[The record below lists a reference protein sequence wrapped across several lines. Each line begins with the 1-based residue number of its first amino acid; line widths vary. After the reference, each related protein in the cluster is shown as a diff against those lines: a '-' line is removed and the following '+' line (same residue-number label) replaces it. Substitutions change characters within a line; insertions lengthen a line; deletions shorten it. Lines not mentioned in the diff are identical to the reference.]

1 MTDQEATAIAALQ
14 EGDIQGLEQLVRL
27 YQSQATRLAFQITA
41 NRHIAED
48 VVADA
53 FITAFDRIAQYHTN
67 RPFQPW
73 FYRIVV
79 NNSLKAVARGRRI
92 GAAGEIE
99 LDQRASVSAS
109 PEDEAVRQEE
119 RDLVIEAIQRL
130 PAKQRATLVLRYYL
144 DMDVPMIAET
154 LGVPRGTV
162 KWRLYAARSK
172 LRTSLNGE
180 SPETHAHTGGVAR

>member
-180 SPETHAHTGGVAR
+180 SPEMHAHTGGVAR